1 MDYPNEEIMKI
12 SLPSHLLSIGF
23 TGSGKT
29 NWMRNFIDKVAIF
42 TKIYLFAKDLEEPL
56 WKEFI
61 DRMKAVSKALH
72 GHDILFASADIGQLP
87 NPDDIDPKHNNLF
100 IFDDFITEKEAK
112 LRTASEYF
120 VRIRKKNGVCV
131 FLSQSY
137 FKIPQLIR
145 LQSTYMAILKLGT
158 MGDIYRIMREQ
169 NIQDLGKEQLK
180 KIYNMTCGQ
189 NNAKTITNFLLVDKK
204 SNEPGYR
211 FRAGFKPIHV
221 QVEDDDEPLGPE
233 PEAKKPKRKRES
245 DELKSDTDSEDEEH
259 VDALGVKSR
268 IRKARTPHPNPFSK
282 PIILQGLPKT
292 HALYAAA
299 RSASGRQSKNTT
311 GTKRRRTNSRAS
323 AFSFHIPA
331 K

>member
-1 MDYPNEEIMKI
+1 MEYPNEEIMKV
-12 SLPSHLLSIGF
+12 SLPSHILAVGF

-29 NWMRNFIDKVAIF
+29 NWMRNFIDKVGIF

-61 DRMKAVSKALH
+61 DKMKAVSKALH
-72 GHDILFASADIGQLP
+72 GHDILFASSDIGQLP

-100 IFDDFITEKEAK
+100 IFDDFITEKESK

-137 FKIPQLIR
+137 FKTPQLMR
-145 LQSTYMAILKLGT
+145 LQATYLALLKLGT

-180 KIYNMTCGQ
+180 KIYNMTCGK
-189 NNAKTITNFLLVDKK
+189 NNATNITNFLLVDKK
-204 SNEPGYR
+204 TNEPDYR

-221 QVEDDDEPLGPE
+221 EVEDDDEPLGAE
-233 PEAKKPKRKRES
+233 PETKKKRKRES
-245 DELKSDTDSEDEEH
+245 EEKSDTDSEDEEH
-259 VDALGVKSR
+259 VDALGVRSR
-268 IRKARTPHPNPFSK
+268 IRKHKTPHPNPFSQ

-299 RSASGRQSKNTT
+299 RSATGRKPKNTS
-311 GTKRRRTNSRAS
+311 GAKRHRSNGGARPFA
-323 AFSFHIPA
+323 FHIPA